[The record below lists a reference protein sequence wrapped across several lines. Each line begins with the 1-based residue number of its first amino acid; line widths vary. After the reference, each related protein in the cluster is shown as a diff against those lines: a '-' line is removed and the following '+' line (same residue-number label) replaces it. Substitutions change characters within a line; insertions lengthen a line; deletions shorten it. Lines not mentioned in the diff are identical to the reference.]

1 MLDKAAVVDEAS
13 GEEELA
19 VNVKADFAAETSDG
33 GSVNVPLSATFVQEV
48 VIQPG
53 VRGSIVTKKILFIPV
68 PIGVQV
74 NSTVDINAVVDN
86 CVSYA
91 VVEGIGIDTGS
102 HTRVSYGGIVGAV
115 RDRDWVYNCY
125 NVGKVVSVGG
135 NRATG
140 AIVGWAEEDAH
151 AKAVQMAYN
160 FAYIWSDCE

>member
-1 MLDKAAVVDEAS
+1 M
-13 GEEELA
+13 
-19 VNVKADFAAETSDG
+19 
-33 GSVNVPLSATFVQEV
+33 
-48 VIQPG
+48 
-53 VRGSIVTKKILFIPV
+53 
-68 PIGVQV
+68 
-74 NSTVDINAVVDN
+74 VDN

-91 VVEGIGIDTGS
+91 VVEEIGIDTGS

-125 NVGKVVSVGG
+125 NVGKAVSVGG

-140 AIVGWAEEDAH
+140 TIVGWAEEDAY